1 MHMVMARIHHLG
13 LVLDPPLDP
22 EATRLRHMGRLA
34 RRMDPWCQCACDRC
48 LYGIRLDHDTPG
60 ARRRRYQNGP
70 VAAQEDVQLIL
81 LSQEAGMALWAIPA
95 VWVPTGN
102 MDEYANTVLAIV
114 HNIGIG
120 VLDRLGA
127 VQDQEGPL
135 MVD

>member
-1 MHMVMARIHHLG
+1 
-13 LVLDPPLDP
+13 
-22 EATRLRHMGRLA
+22 
-34 RRMDPWCQCACDRC
+34 
-48 LYGIRLDHDTPG
+48 
-60 ARRRRYQNGP
+60 
-70 VAAQEDVQLIL
+70 
-81 LSQEAGMALWAIPA
+81 MALWAIPA
-95 VWVPTGN
+95 VWVPTVN